1 MSSLSPKRFGTIAVD
16 KGYISKEQLLE
27 ALEIQADENIGEGKH
42 RLIGQILL
50 DKNYITEVQIEEILK
65 NLSDQMV
72 YMLSVG
78 R

>member
-1 MSSLSPKRFGTIAVD
+1 MNNPSHKRFGVIAIE
-16 KGYISKEQLLE
+16 KGFLSKAQLVE
-27 ALEIQADENIGEGKH
+27 ALEIQTEENVSLGKH

-50 DKNYITEVQIEEILK
+50 DKGYITEAQIEEVLK
-65 NLSDQMV
+65 VINDQMV